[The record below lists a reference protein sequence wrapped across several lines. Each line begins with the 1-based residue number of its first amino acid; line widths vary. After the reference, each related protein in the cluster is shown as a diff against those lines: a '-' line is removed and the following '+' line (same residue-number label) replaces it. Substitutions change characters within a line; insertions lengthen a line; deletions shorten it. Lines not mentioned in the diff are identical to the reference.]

1 VDLLANEGTADGIP
15 PWLDCVLPCVINNQR
30 SKQLEPDIGRS
41 RGVTVTGCLVGDGV
55 LASSAVSVL
64 ESQASLYI
72 GKGDEARLEERND
85 YQRMA

>member
-1 VDLLANEGTADGIP
+1 MVGLCPSLRDKTLSSIFS
-15 PWLDCVLPCVINNQR
+15 LPNNQR

-72 GKGDEARLEERND
+72 GKGEDVILQAFVRVCAIL
-85 YQRMA
+85 

>member
-1 VDLLANEGTADGIP
+1 MEYPLVGLCPSLRDKTLSSIFS
-15 PWLDCVLPCVINNQR
+15 LPNNQR
-30 SKQLEPDIGRS
+30 SKQLEPGIGRS
-41 RGVTVTGCLVGDGV
+41 RGGTVKVCLVGDGV

-72 GKGDEARLEERND
+72 GKGDKAWLEERND